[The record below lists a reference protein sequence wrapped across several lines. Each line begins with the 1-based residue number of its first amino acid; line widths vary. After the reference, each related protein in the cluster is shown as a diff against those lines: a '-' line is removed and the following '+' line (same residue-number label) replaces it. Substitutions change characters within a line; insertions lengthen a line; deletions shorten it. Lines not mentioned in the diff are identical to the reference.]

1 MKVDRFSVT
10 GSPYAGTAELRS
22 NIVPGLKPFA
32 VENTFTLGMA
42 VVSVNAFSLPHK
54 RNVL

>member
-10 GSPYAGTAELRS
+10 GSPYAGMTVLRS
-22 NIVPGLKPFA
+22 NIVPGLMPSA